1 MSLVFLSVK
10 QIKVLLAIW
19 HQAGAYPYE
28 KQTEIVES
36 LLALDLAQLIITE
49 ETEGFWAGLS
59 TRADFCKITE
69 KGKAWFIWRFIALA
83 GFLIPVLVAL
93 HT

>member
-1 MSLVFLSVK
+1 MIFLSVK
-10 QIKVLLAIW
+10 QIKVLLDIW
-19 HQAGAYPYE
+19 HQAGTYPYK

-36 LLALDLAQLIITE
+36 LLDLDLAQLVTTE

-59 TRADFCKITE
+59 TRSDFCKITE

-83 GFLIPVLVAL
+83 GFLIPVLVSL